1 MQLDPDRLALG
12 LALNGPGDPFVL
24 EPHDLDVTLAPQDVP
39 AHGRLLLDVLA
50 GDDTLSIGAAEAEE
64 CWRIVEPILAGWH
77 ERQVPLVGYPA
88 GSDGPRPRV
97 AAGRPRVRPG

>member
-1 MQLDPDRLALG
+1 MPFVLRTGKALARDRREMVVHFRPVPHLPFPAHAGPPGNALRLQLDPDRLALG

-24 EPHDLDVTLAPQDVP
+24 EPHDLDVMLAPQDVP

-64 CWRIVEPILAGWH
+64 C
-77 ERQVPLVGYPA
+77 
-88 GSDGPRPRV
+88 
-97 AAGRPRVRPG
+97 